1 MGVYDRQ
8 IALATRLIK
17 AKGEVCTWRKA
28 AAPVVANPS
37 MPWIKTDGAPTDA
50 TVSILWVS
58 SSSNP
63 FAALTAGS
71 EIESGGQE
79 GIMAKQSFTP
89 DLKDVIVTGDG
100 TILQLTKLTPVA
112 PNGTPIIWR
121 VLTSK

>member
-1 MGVYDRQ
+1 MGVFDSQ

-28 AAPVVANPS
+28 AAPVVADPS
-37 MPWIKTDGAPTDA
+37 KPWIKTDGAPTDSN
-50 TVSILWVS
+50 VSIVWVS

-71 EIESGGQE
+71 GIEAAGQE

-89 DLKDVIVTGDG
+89 DPKDMIVTSDG
-100 TILQLTKLTPVA
+100 TLLQITKLTPVA
-112 PNGTPIIWR
+112 PNGIPILWR
-121 VLTSK
+121 VLTNK